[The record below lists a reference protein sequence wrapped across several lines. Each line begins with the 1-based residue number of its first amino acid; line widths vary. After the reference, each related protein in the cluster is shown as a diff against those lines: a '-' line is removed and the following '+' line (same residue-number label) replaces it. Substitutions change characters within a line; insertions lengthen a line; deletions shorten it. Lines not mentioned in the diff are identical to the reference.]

1 MRRWSELSQVERVD
15 LYTRQSLYGALWLSV
30 AFLLLSAYNQQEGH
44 DGAFAVVTG
53 LAVVLTGLASLVLR
67 DLLVLYPATRPV
79 PWRGIVPLLALCT
92 LAVAAALP
100 QPDAVRGTVMMLVL
114 FVLGWALGGVGDLRV
129 AAALVL
135 GLGALM
141 GLTSGEPLAFVGG
154 AAAAA
159 FFVFTVRVSLWLV
172 GVVTELDTGRAAQA
186 ALAVAE
192 ERLRFSRD
200 VHDVLGRR
208 LSAIA
213 MQSELAATLARRGD
227 PSAADRMLGV
237 REVAHEAL
245 REARE
250 LARGYR
256 TVDLDQELDGAR
268 SLLRSAGI
276 EVRLDVAGVPE
287 AWQEPAAWVVREA
300 VTNVLRHS
308 AAGTVEIAFRSP
320 ALVVSNDGVTTA
332 SAGAP
337 AGAGTGLDGLR
348 ERLAPRGATLTSAT
362 TDDGFV
368 LTARFAVPEES
379 A

>member
-30 AFLLLSAYNQQEGH
+30 AFLLLSAFNQQEGH
-44 DGAFAVVTG
+44 DRAFAVLAG
-53 LAVVLTGLASLVLR
+53 LAVVLTALASLVLH
-67 DLLVLYPATRPV
+67 DLLTLHPATRPV
-79 PWRGIVPLLALCT
+79 PWRGIVPLLALSG

-114 FVLGWALGGVGDLRV
+114 FALGWALGGVGDLRV
-129 AAALVL
+129 SAVLVA

-172 GVVTELDTGRAAQA
+172 GVVTELDTGRTAQA

-213 MQSELAATLARRGD
+213 LQSELAATLARRED
-227 PSAADRMLGV
+227 PAAATTMLGV
-237 REVAHEAL
+237 RDVAHEAL

-256 TVDLDQELDGAR
+256 AVDLAQELDGAR
-268 SLLRSAGI
+268 ALLRSAGI
-276 EVRLDVAGVPE
+276 DVRLDVAGVPE

-308 AAGTVEIAFRSP
+308 AASRVEIAFRAP
-320 ALVVSNDGVTTA
+320 ELVVGNDGVV
-332 SAGAP
+332 AP
-337 AGAGTGLDGLR
+337 GVGSGSGIEGLR
-348 ERLAPRGATLTSAT
+348 ERLAPLGATLSAGP
-362 TDDGFV
+362 TDGGFV
-368 LTARFAVPEES
+368 LTARFAVPDEPEES
-379 A
+379 P

>member
-30 AFLLLSAYNQQEGH
+30 AFLLLSAFNQQQGH
-44 DGAFAVVTG
+44 DTAFAVVAG
-53 LAVVLTGLASLVLR
+53 LAVVLTALANLVLR
-67 DLLVLYPATRPV
+67 DLLMLYPATRPV
-79 PWRGIVPLLALCT
+79 PWRGIVPLLALCV
-92 LAVAAALP
+92 LAVAVALP

-114 FVLGWALGGVGDLRV
+114 FVLGWALGGAGDLRV
-129 AAALVL
+129 SAVLVV

-141 GLTSGEPLAFVGG
+141 GLTSGEPVAFVGG

-172 GVVTELDTGRAAQA
+172 GVVTELDSGRSAQA

-213 MQSELAATLARRGD
+213 MQAELAATLAGRGD
-227 PSAADRMLGV
+227 PSAAERMLGV

-256 TVDLDQELDGAR
+256 AVDLDQELDGAR

-276 EVRLDVAGVPE
+276 DVRLDVAGVPA

-308 AAGTVEIAFRSP
+308 AASTVEIAFRSP
-320 ALVVSNDGVTTA
+320 ELVVTNDGVAGAA
-332 SAGAP
+332 SAG
-337 AGAGTGLDGLR
+337 GSGIDGLR
-348 ERLAPRGATLTSAT
+348 ERLAPHGATLTSAPT
-362 TDDGFV
+362 EGGFV
-368 LTARFAVPEES
+368 LTARFDVSREGA
-379 A
+379 

>member
-1 MRRWSELSQVERVD
+1 MRRWSELSQVERVEV
-15 LYTRQSLYGALWLSV
+15 YTRQSLYGALWLSV
-30 AFLLLSAYNQQEGH
+30 GFLIVSAANQQEGE
-44 DGAFAVVTG
+44 GTAFAVAALGAAVLAG
-53 LAVVLTGLASLVLR
+53 LATLVVH
-67 DLLVLYPATRPV
+67 DLLDLYPATRPL
-79 PWRGIVPLLALCT
+79 PWRSIVPLLLGSSA
-92 LAVAAALP
+92 AVALALP
-100 QPDAVRGTVMMLVL
+100 QPDGVRGTVVMSVL
-114 FVLGWALGGVGDLRV
+114 FALGWGLGGVSDDRV

-141 GLTSGEPLAFVGG
+141 ALTSGEPLAFLGG

-159 FFVFTVRVSLWLV
+159 FFVFTLRVSLWLV
-172 GVVTELDTGRAAQA
+172 GVVTELDTGRTAQA

-213 MQSELAATLARRGD
+213 MQAELAASLARRGD
-227 PSAADRMLGV
+227 PDAADRMLAV
-237 REVAHEAL
+237 RGVAHEAL

-256 TVDLDQELDGAR
+256 ATDLTQELEGAR

-276 EVRLDVAGVPE
+276 EVRLDVAGVPD

-308 AAGTVEIAFRSP
+308 TARRVDIVFVSP
-320 ALVVSNDGVTTA
+320 ELVVADDGPV
-332 SAGAP
+332 GAEP
-337 AGAGTGLDGLR
+337 GPGSGIDGLR
-348 ERLAPRGATLTSAT
+348 ERLAPHGATVTTSSGP
-362 TDDGFV
+362 DGFR
-368 LTARFAVPEES
+368 LTARFDVPQEG